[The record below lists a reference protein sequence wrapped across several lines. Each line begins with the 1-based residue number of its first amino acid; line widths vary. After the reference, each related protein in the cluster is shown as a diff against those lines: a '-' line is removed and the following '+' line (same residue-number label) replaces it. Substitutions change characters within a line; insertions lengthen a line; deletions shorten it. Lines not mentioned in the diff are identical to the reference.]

1 VKTSEISRYNS
12 GIIMLTDLNSGRA
25 AFSYVNIDIEEVFFG
40 QLWRLLKALEFEL
53 LSSFFFLA

>member
-25 AFSYVNIDIEEVFFG
+25 AFSYVNIDIEKVFFG